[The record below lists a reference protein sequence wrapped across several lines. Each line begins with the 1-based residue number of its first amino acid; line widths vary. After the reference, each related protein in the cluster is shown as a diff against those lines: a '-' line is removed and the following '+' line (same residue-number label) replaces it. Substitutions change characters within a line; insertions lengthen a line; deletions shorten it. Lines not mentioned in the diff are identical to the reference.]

1 MMIDW
6 KPIETAPQYGKF
18 LVYCVGFDQPVVAF
32 KHEGGIIRAMGGK
45 VKDATHWAE
54 FNLPEPGAAPAPI
67 SFEQMYLE
75 TQGYVDG
82 RQKIFQALDEELAR
96 MRGEIAELRAR
107 GEGRGN
113 ARS

>member
-54 FNLPEPGAAPAPI
+54 FNLPEPGVAPTLVQRYSNNEGFLSI
-67 SFEQMYLE
+67 LQ
-75 TQGYVDG
+75 V
-82 RQKIFQALDEELAR
+82 LDEELAR
-96 MRGEIAELRAR
+96 MRGEIEELRAR